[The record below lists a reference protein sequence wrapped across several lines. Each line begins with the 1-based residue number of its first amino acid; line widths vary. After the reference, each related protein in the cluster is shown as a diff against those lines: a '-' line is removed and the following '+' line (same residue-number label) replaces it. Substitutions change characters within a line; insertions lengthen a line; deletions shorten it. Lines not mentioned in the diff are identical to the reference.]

1 MRTLTC
7 LQIGSVIF
15 NFSRKGRLA
24 LLKEIDEETL
34 LEIAIEAGVDGDV
47 SIEEPDPDGRND
59 SEEVKSIV
67 LTEASELGAV
77 QSALQDAGYECS
89 GELVHIPNSLVEC
102 SAEDAETNYAAI
114 DKLEE
119 LDDVTNVEHN
129 MA

>member
-34 LEIAIEAGVDGDV
+34 LELAIEAGVDGDV

-59 SEEVKSIV
+59 GEEVKSIV

-77 QSALQDAGYECS
+77 QATASIGIL
-89 GELVHIPNSLVEC
+89 
-102 SAEDAETNYAAI
+102 
-114 DKLEE
+114 LEKARP
-119 LDDVTNVEHN
+119 VI
-129 MA
+129 